1 MTNSFRQGDKM
12 TVRETYE
19 QTIGEQLDKLNDQIK
34 ELAGKADEATAGVKA
49 EYRAEIR
56 ELEKQRDETEAKLHE
71 LESASDEAFEDFKSG
86 LDQAMSNLGNAVDS
100 ATARFKNGS
109 KT

>member
-1 MTNSFRQGDKM
+1 M

-19 QTIGEQLDKLNDQIK
+19 QTIEEQLGKLNDRIK
-34 ELAGKADEATAGVKA
+34 ELAGKADEATSDMKA
-49 EYRAEIR
+49 KYRAEVR

-71 LESASDEAFEDFKSG
+71 LEGASDEAFEDLKSG
-86 LDQAMSNLGNAVDS
+86 LDQAMSNLGDAVDS
-100 ATARFKNGS
+100 AAARFKNGS